1 MKKILSF
8 VLALTLLVSLFAV
21 TVAFA
26 DTEGDGDATTPV
38 VTIDNDLLK
47 NKVLAA
53 FPEFEDSIVSDG
65 SRDLLDW
72 ISSKDSLSA
81 DEIDTIFVGINY
93 RRSVDNAKDAAIKR
107 EISDVSGYTTDSVTT
122 DGTVTVKANADGKLV
137 KLDSEKWYEAKL
149 TCSTTGDN
157 HNHTNTCYDF
167 VLYIECATGCANT
180 RHEHVEIDG
189 ATYTAYDDKYDK
201 IGVEYYTPSQD
212 REGDGTTIT
221 SGSVKFSTT
230 GVWSFRY
237 VVKSN
242 DGETVYGKSKFFHVD
257 IHDQT
262 APQITPT
269 ADSSAS
275 TGTKDDETSNT
286 IYYTKKESAETT
298 GLTAGTSFSVKSYSY
313 YYTVEDT
320 SSISYTYVI
329 KKLVNGTW
337 TEIYNSTD
345 KVVAEGFEDY
355 VTTGGTIT
363 PKEEDITGSAVYQ
376 IVYTIKD
383 ANGYVGVNALPSV
396 EEGKASVK
404 SGSYYISSKFSG
416 MSLDEM
422 LTLNLAVKEATKTDS
437 TDSTSGV
444 SAWKII
450 LYVIAGLSAA
460 GIVVLLV
467 VKPRD
472 AQPAQGGRIHY
483 GAVSEQPAIV
493 DDAQPVA
500 NDEPVA
506 DIVDDTAVDASI
518 EDVPANDNGDNQ

>member
-1 MKKILSF
+1 MKKFLSF

-26 DTEGDGDATTPV
+26 DTEGEGNATTPV
-38 VTIDNDLLK
+38 VTIDNALLK
-47 NKVLAA
+47 DKVLAA
-53 FPEFEDSIVSDG
+53 FPEFKNSIVSDG

-72 ISSKDSLSA
+72 ISSKDSLST
-81 DEIDTIFVGINY
+81 DEIDTIFAGINY
-93 RRSVDNAKDAAIKR
+93 RRSIDNVKDSAIKR
-107 EISDVSGYTTDSVTT
+107 EIIDVSDYTTDSVTT
-122 DGTVTVKANADGKLV
+122 DSVVTVKANADGKFV
-137 KLDSEKWYEAKL
+137 KLDDGKWYEAKL
-149 TCSTTGDN
+149 TCSTTSES
-157 HNHTNTCYDF
+157 HEHSNTCYDF
-167 VLYIECATGCANT
+167 VLYIECATGCANA
-180 RHEHVEIDG
+180 RHEHVDIDG
-189 ATYTAYDDKYDK
+189 TTYTVYNDKYDK
-201 IGVEYYTPSQD
+201 ICVEYYTPSQD
-212 REGDGTTIT
+212 REGDGTTVS
-221 SGSVKFSTT
+221 SGTVKFSTV
-230 GVWSFRY
+230 GMWSFRY

-242 DGETVYGKSKFFHVD
+242 DGEDVYGKSDFIHVQ
-257 IHDQT
+257 IADQT

-275 TGTKDDETSNT
+275 TGTKDEENSNT
-286 IYYTKKESAETT
+286 IYYTKKESAEKT
-298 GLTAGTSFSVKSYSY
+298 GLTAGTNFSVKSYSY

-329 KKLVNGTW
+329 KKLVNGAW

-345 KVVAEGFEDY
+345 KVVAEGYEDY

-363 PKEEDITGSAVYQ
+363 PKTEDITGSAVYQ

-383 ANGYVGVNALPSV
+383 ANGYVGVNALPKV
-396 EEGKASVK
+396 EAGKTSVK
-404 SGSYYISSKFSG
+404 SGSYYISSKFSE

-422 LTLNLAVKEATKTDS
+422 LTLNLAVNEPTKTDS

-483 GAVSEQPAIV
+483 GAASEQPVV
-493 DDAQPVA
+493 DDVPVVDVTD
-500 NDEPVA
+500 NTEA
-506 DIVDDTAVDASI
+506 DAPI
-518 EDVPANDNGDNQ
+518 EDAPADDADNQ